1 MKISFNK
8 KIAAYIF
15 GGLVIFISATLF
27 FIYSQLRDVDNFKNL
42 VVEKIEEITGRK
54 VSVGKAELGFEK
66 GISIS
71 LKQLSIYSSDGK
83 NQEFSAKN
91 AWCVIKLWPLFNK
104 EVEIKKFILNG
115 ASVEL
120 IRNEQG
126 KFNFGDP
133 LSLLTE
139 QSSSRLFKLL
149 GAGLM
154 HRLSV
159 LDSEVKFRDYYGIS
173 GSEPLLT
180 VINGINLGVN
190 KRFFQ
195 NAFSFNLNGR
205 IPNKYQTTV
214 FEFSGGIDNFKNV
227 KRNQP
232 IPLKGKIKVDQLY
245 LDQLRP
251 YLKKILPIV
260 SDDIKLSLETDIS
273 GSLGDKLRAK
283 GGLKY
288 SRVVMG
294 QKSALGSVDSPDE
307 GKIDYSLE
315 LDKDSIEIQNF
326 KIRSGQSNFSG
337 NGKLI
342 GYKTKDPDLSFG
354 VQADEFSI
362 KETRQKFPLTLIPK
376 TVHEQFHELFS
387 SGTLGIKSLQFD
399 GSFEQL
405 KNIDSEENKDRI
417 TAEIYF
423 KGMDWR
429 SPLPLFKAVTGSF
442 DYKNGD
448 GFIEIMKARYEGF
461 PLSNIKGTVKNIMN
475 KPLLDLSMKS
485 ELDLDELN
493 RFLKKSIR
501 GQSFESIIDD
511 YQEVE
516 GKGLIEAKLKGSL
529 NDKEKTSMTA
539 VLSVKSAS
547 FFDTELQS
555 RVRNFN
561 GKLHF
566 NYVPLK
572 NRNQTKSS
580 TPIVEA
586 KNLSGE
592 FGKSEFYNM
601 DGKILRQGEKIVQKI
616 EAVYRFNAAELA
628 KVIAGIDFSGPEF
641 SLLKQAEF
649 EEGDVE
655 VQYRSLMDFDKPE
668 KEQSWGEIKLKNIS
682 IKHFSDFQPIA
693 RLVGEI
699 SFGDGR
705 IDINKAEGL
714 YGGSPISLKGQMI
727 PKSGSL
733 IDFDMRANLTDWTE
747 TNLKGIPYFEKL
759 KFSGPLNL
767 EINIS
772 GNRHSFKFKNKSDL
786 TKSGYELKEIISKKE
801 NIPNLF
807 EMEGSYSEAEGILF
821 NQFKFALDGNSM
833 RGEAKLK
840 SFSNPEYSIK
850 LSGVGFKAN
859 AMKRMVNFF
868 DNSTDG
874 KIDFQVL
881 GQGNLNKPEDSFFK
895 GSAVLKDLV
904 FKWEDRKNPLTFSA
918 NARFSGNTYDLR
930 SGRMESGRSKISFRG
945 KYKNE
950 EQPELLLKLTGETLI
965 VDELISN
972 KKSED
977 KDEISLKD
985 LFNRSNLLSKGK
997 SKISIDLK
1005 QLDYKWLTLADVS
1018 GTVLLKDKEIIF
1030 NRFRIGPNNAIKG
1043 QGKFSVKNP
1052 ESISF
1057 ETRMKADEIQA
1068 NEFLAMFGEHF
1079 REGLTGK
1086 FKNLKLILKSRGEKF
1101 SENIRNLNGKLSFG
1115 LANGVIDTKKLHE
1128 GVFSLFDL
1136 EQPLET
1142 KNKKDKDQ
1150 EPSKYESISGD
1161 FIYTG
1166 GVAETNNLVYETDQR
1181 KSAIAGKFDLNDL
1194 EMDTVVGVAHLPGL
1208 DKLLTQIPIVG
1219 SILTA
1224 GDEGS
1229 LIKTYYDVNGP
1240 FDNPEVTAIPFTS
1253 LSKKFIGLFQG
1264 VLQTSEEIL
1273 SLPEQIGAGEITD

>member
-1 MKISFNK
+1 MTISFNK
-8 KIAAYIF
+8 KIAAYVF
-15 GGLVIFISATLF
+15 GGFFIFIFAALTF
-27 FIYSQLRDVDNFKNL
+27 VYIQLKDLDNFKNL

-54 VSVGKAELGFEK
+54 VSIYKAELGFEK

-71 LKQLSIYSSDGK
+71 LKQLSVYSHDGK
-83 NQEFSAKN
+83 SHDFSAQK
-91 AWCVIKLWPLFNK
+91 AWCVIKLWPLLNK
-104 EVEIKKFILNG
+104 EIEVKQFILDG
-115 ASVEL
+115 VSIEVV
-120 IRNEQG
+120 RDTQG
-126 KFNFGDP
+126 KFNFGNS
-133 LSLLTE
+133 LSLFTGK
-139 QSSSRLFKLL
+139 SSSRLFKLL

-154 HRLSV
+154 HQLSV
-159 LDSEVKFRDYYGIS
+159 SDSKIRFRDYYVVS
-173 GSEPLLT
+173 GPEPSSTLIDSIELI
-180 VINGINLGVN
+180 INQRI
-190 KRFFQ
+190 FQ
-195 NAFSFNLNGR
+195 NKFSVNLSGK
-205 IPNKYQTTV
+205 IPNKHQTTV
-214 FEFSGGIDNFKNV
+214 FKFSGDIDSYENLKINE
-227 KRNQP
+227 P
-232 IPLKGKIKVDQLY
+232 IPVRGKIKLDKLY
-245 LDQLRP
+245 LNQLRP
-251 YLKKILPIV
+251 YLKNILSNV
-260 SDDIKLSLETDIS
+260 SNDTKLSFESDIS
-273 GSLGDKLRAK
+273 GAIGGILSAK

-288 SRVVMG
+288 SSVAG
-294 QKSALGSVDSPDE
+294 QKPALSMMGSLGE
-307 GKIDYSLE
+307 GEIEYSLQ
-315 LDKDSIEIQNF
+315 LDKDSIEIQSLKAN
-326 KIRSGQSNFSG
+326 SGQSSFSG
-337 NGKLI
+337 NGKFV
-342 GYKTKDPDLSFG
+342 GHQTKDPRLSFTI
-354 VQADEFSI
+354 QSDEFKI
-362 KETRQKFPLTLIPK
+362 GKAHRNFPLI
-376 TVHEQFHELFS
+376 LFPES
-387 SGTLGIKSLQFD
+387 IHKKINKFFNNGTLGIKSLRFE
-399 GSFEQL
+399 GSLDQL
-405 KNIDSEENKDRI
+405 QNLNSDENKDRI
-417 TAEIYF
+417 TTEIYF
-423 KGMDWR
+423 REIDWR

-485 ELDLDELN
+485 ELDLGELN

-501 GQSFESIIDD
+501 GQSFKNIIDD

-516 GKGLIEAKLKGSL
+516 GKGLIEAKIQGPP

-539 VLSVKSAS
+539 VLSVKKAS

-566 NYVPLK
+566 NHVPLK
-572 NRNQTKSS
+572 NQNQTKSS
-580 TPIVEA
+580 VPIIEA

-601 DGKILRQGEKIVQKI
+601 DGKIFRQGEKIVQKI

-628 KVIAGIDFSGPEF
+628 KVISDIDFSGPEF

-705 IDINKAEGL
+705 IDINKVEGF

-747 TNLKGIPYFEKL
+747 TNLKGIPYFEKF

-767 EINIS
+767 EINLS
-772 GNRHSFKFKNKSDL
+772 GNRHSFKFTNKSDL
-786 TKSGYELKEIISKKE
+786 TKSGYKLKEIISKKE

-807 EMEGSYSEAEGILF
+807 EMEGSYSEREGILF
-821 NQFKFALDGNSM
+821 NQFEFTLDGNSVT
-833 RGEAKLK
+833 GEAKIK

-850 LSGVGFKAN
+850 LSGIGFEAN
-859 AMKRMVNFF
+859 AMKGMVNLF
-868 DNSTDG
+868 DNNTDG

-881 GQGNLNKPEDSFFK
+881 GQGNLNKSEDSFFK

-904 FKWEDRKNPLTFSA
+904 FKWEDRKNPLTLSA
-918 NARFSGNTYDLR
+918 DARFSGNTYNLR
-930 SGRMESGRSKISFRG
+930 SGIMESGRSKISFRG

-972 KKSED
+972 KKDED

-985 LFNRSNLLSKGK
+985 LFDGSNLLSKGK
-997 SKISIDLK
+997 SKISVDLAH
-1005 QLDYKWLTLADVS
+1005 LDYKWLTLGDVS
-1018 GTVLLKDKEIIF
+1018 GIFILKDKEIIF
-1030 NRFRIGPNNAIKG
+1030 NRLQIGPKNAIKG
-1043 QGKFSVKNP
+1043 EGRFSVKDSD
-1052 ESISF
+1052 SISF

-1068 NEFLAMFGEHF
+1068 KEFLAMFGGHF

-1101 SENIRNLNGKLSFG
+1101 SENIRNLNGKLSFH

-1128 GVFSLFDL
+1128 GVFSLFNL

-1142 KNKKDKDQ
+1142 KNKKDKDP

-1166 GVAETNNLVYETDQR
+1166 GVAETNNLVYETSQR

-1194 EMDTVVGVAHLPGL
+1194 EMDTVVGVAHFPGL
-1208 DKLLTQIPIVG
+1208 DKILTQIPIVG

-1224 GDEGS
+1224 GEEGS
-1229 LIKTYYDVNGP
+1229 LIKTYYEVNGP

-1264 VLQTSEEIL
+1264 ILQTSEEIL
-1273 SLPEQIGAGEITD
+1273 SLPEQIGAGKITD